1 MPELF
6 GEEDFQEKMDT
17 VVADF
22 LRESVIE
29 GFFAAEDGA
38 EIHYYYAVHPQEKAS
53 IVISH
58 GFCEF
63 FAKYHE
69 LSYYLYQMGYSIFF
83 LEHRGHGYSKR
94 EVPEIDMVYIKS
106 YDRYVED
113 LKCFVDQVVTKKSQ
127 TKKYILYAHSMGG
140 AVGALFLEKYPDF
153 FTKAVLSSPL
163 MQMYF
168 QGIPDIA
175 VKALLVWSVIVH
187 WNTRYV
193 PKQHGYDGIY
203 AFAESSTLS
212 ESRYAYAF
220 HQREVIPEYRT
231 YGGCYSWTRATIA
244 ATKKLQ
250 RNAKRVQIPVL
261 LFQAGRDSMVMP
273 KGQEIFVERSGNT
286 RMVRYE
292 DSKHEIF
299 NATSKIREAYYQE
312 IYTFLEAQRN

>member
-1 MPELF
+1 MKVPVLF

-22 LRESVIE
+22 LKKSVTD
-29 GFFAAEDGA
+29 GFFAADDGA
-38 EIHYYYAVHPQEKAS
+38 GIHYYYAVHPQEKAS

-69 LSYYLYQMGYSIFF
+69 LAYYFYQMGYSVFF
-83 LEHRGHGYSKR
+83 LEHRGHGYSQR
-94 EVPEIDMVYIKS
+94 EVPEIDKVYIKS

-113 LKCFVDQVVTKKSQ
+113 LKCFVDQIVTKKSQ
-127 TKKYILYAHSMGG
+127 TKRYILFAHSMGG
-140 AVGALFLEKYPDF
+140 GIGALFLEKYPEIF
-153 FTKAVLSSPL
+153 QKAVLSSPL
-163 MQMYF
+163 MQMNF

-175 VKALLVWSVIVH
+175 VKVLLFWSVLAH

-203 AFAESSTLS
+203 TYKTSSTLS
-212 ESRYAYAF
+212 EPRYAYAF
-220 HQREVIPEYRT
+220 YQRELTPEFRT

-250 RNAKRVQIPVL
+250 KNAEKVQVPVL
-261 LFQAGRDSMVMP
+261 LFQAGCDSMVMP

-286 RMVRYE
+286 RMVRYK

-299 NATSKIREAYYQE
+299 NATPEIRDAYYRE
-312 IYTFLEAQRN
+312 IFTFLEEQ